1 MRRSSS
7 PPLWRCAVTWAC
19 RCWAL
24 CLGALLLL
32 AVLGGLLFGA
42 LPHDLGRVLLQYVA
56 APLVMLLAQLA
67 ALQGRGGPPPPPVP
81 AVAPPRRRTVAGKS
95 RGRRE

>member
-7 PPLWRCAVTWAC
+7 APVWRRVVKWVC
-19 RCWAL
+19 RYWAL
-24 CLGALLLL
+24 CLGVPLLL

-67 ALQGRGGPPPPPVP
+67 AMQWRGGPPPPPVP